1 MSDPLSPPPTLQYAT
16 PTPPRVF
23 RFGRKL
29 LGWLLFVAVAF
40 LLFIWLKQQS
50 PVYTTVPFS
59 DFYDELIAGNVGRI
73 VIDDNEITGWF
84 TTPHR
89 TGGQVVSS
97 FRAYLPSGVSGSWP
111 FMQWVMENRH
121 GATVAAEPNNNIL
134 VNFILPFIPW
144 LLILAFI
151 WFFVFRTLRNR
162 QNQPMPVVVMNSGER
177 R

>member
-1 MSDPLSPPPTLQYAT
+1 MSDPLPLPPTLHYAT
-16 PTPPRVF
+16 PAAPRTI
-23 RFGRKL
+23 RFGRGL

-40 LLFIWLKQQS
+40 LVFMWLKRQS
-50 PVYTTVPFS
+50 PAYNTVPFS
-59 DFYDELIAGNVGRI
+59 DFYDELMAGNVSRI
-73 VIDDNEITGWF
+73 IIDDNEITGRF
-84 TTPHR
+84 TAPHR
-89 TGGQVVSS
+89 TGGQVVTS
-97 FRAYLPSGVSGSWP
+97 FRTYLPSGVSGSWP
-111 FMQWVMENRH
+111 FFQWVMENRR

-162 QNQPMPVVVMNSGER
+162 QNQPMPVVVVNPGER